1 MYFNNTTILYH
12 NGAFEKAAEANT
24 NLYSQSLHY
33 GYGVFEGIRA
43 YKNANRVSIFK
54 GKEHFDR
61 LKNSCELINI
71 PYDFDNDEL
80 LSISYNVLE
89 LNNFKDAY
97 IRPLV
102 YCDPSMSLSRPT
114 KVNIMICA
122 WEWGAYLGDKLLDLC
137 ISSYCRPHPKST
149 KIEAKVCG
157 NYVNSILATTEAKD
171 QGFDE
176 ALLLDSDGFLAEGP
190 GANLFFEKNG
200 QLFTPQRG
208 NIMPG
213 ITRSTII
220 EIAKAHNIVVTE
232 GLFKPEDLF
241 AADSAFYCGT
251 AAEIIGINSIDM
263 KVFPI
268 KWDNSIG
275 KKIQKHYQNLVTNT
289 PQFA

>member
-1 MYFNNTTILYH
+1 MLYH
-12 NGAFEKAAEANT
+12 NGAFEKASEANT

-43 YKNANRVSIFK
+43 YKNTDGVSVFK

-61 LKNSCELINI
+61 LKNSCQLINI
-71 PYDFDNDEL
+71 PYDFDNQEL
-80 LSISYNVLE
+80 LETCYKVLE

-102 YCDPSMSLSRPT
+102 YCDPNMSLSRPT

-122 WEWGAYLGDKLLDLC
+122 WEWGAYLGDKLLNLC

-213 ITRSTII
+213 ITRTTVF
-220 EIAKAHNIVVTE
+220 EIAKIHNIQVTE
-232 GLFKPEDLF
+232 GLFKPEELF

-251 AAEIIGINSIDM
+251 AAEIIGINSID
-263 KVFPI
+263 KKIVPT
-268 KWDNSIG
+268 KWDDSIG
-275 KKIQKHYQNLVTNT
+275 KKIQTYYQNLVTKT

>member
-1 MYFNNTTILYH
+1 MLYH
-12 NGAFEKAAEANT
+12 NGAFEKASEANT

-43 YKNANRVSIFK
+43 YKNTDGVSVFK

-61 LKNSCELINI
+61 LKNSCQLINI
-71 PYDFDNDEL
+71 PYDFDNQEL
-80 LSISYNVLE
+80 LETCYKVLE

-102 YCDPSMSLSRPT
+102 YCDPNMSLSRPT

-122 WEWGAYLGDKLLDLC
+122 WEWGAYLGDKLLNLC

-213 ITRSTII
+213 ITRTTVF
-220 EIAKAHNIVVTE
+220 EIAKSHNIQVTE
-232 GLFKPEDLF
+232 GLFKPEELF

-251 AAEIIGINSIDM
+251 AAEIIGINSID
-263 KVFPI
+263 KKIVPT
-268 KWDNSIG
+268 KWDDSIG
-275 KKIQKHYQNLVTNT
+275 KKIQTHYQNLVTKT